1 MARHHED
8 ALRRILSSPQGMI
21 IVTGPTAS
29 GKSTTLYSS
38 LNTVASP
45 SKSMVAVEDPIE
57 YMLEGIIQV
66 QVSPGSGLTVPAM
79 LQAILRQNPNVIMI
93 GEILDEETADIALRA
108 AQIGHLVLTTLRT
121 NDSIDAI
128 IRLRSLGVA
137 PNLLASI
144 NGIVGQRL
152 LRTLCTCRKE
162 VDATSDYRRS
172 LKAMNF
178 MEEVSKMY
186 AREGCSRCDN
196 TGYRGRVALFEL
208 LLPDG
213 AVREAIQTEKQAD
226 QIRRTLAES
235 GFRSMRQDAV
245 DKVLQGVT
253 ALEEVLRVLPAA
265 N

>member
-29 GKSTTLYSS
+29 GKSSTLYSS
-38 LNTVASP
+38 LNAVASP

-186 AREGCSRCDN
+186 AREGCSLCDN